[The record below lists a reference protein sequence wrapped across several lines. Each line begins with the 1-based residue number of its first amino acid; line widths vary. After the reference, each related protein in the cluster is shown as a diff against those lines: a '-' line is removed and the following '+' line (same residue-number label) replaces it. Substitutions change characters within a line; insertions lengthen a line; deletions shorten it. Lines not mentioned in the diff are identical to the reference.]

1 MSFTA
6 FILCVADPSWSLYSW
21 FLICYHL
28 PCYYFRPVSFM
39 LPFNTCISP
48 DHLVYY
54 HLTTCHATIWQD
66 PLVMLWLALTIIN
79 LLPWLTRLLSILWY
93 AWLFTKYHHPVMLSL
108 DTQHD
113 ILDLWLSPTGILPY
127 YPVSWSVTC
136 FPALHAVTWLYST
149 YVLLNSWSCLFPVFP
164 VKW

>member
-1 MSFTA
+1 MFPYTLFHMPFTV
-6 FILCVADPSWSLYSW
+6 FTPCVADPSWSLYSW

-28 PCYYFRPVSFM
+28 PCYYFRPVSYL

-48 DHLVYY
+48 DHL
-54 HLTTCHATIWQD
+54 TCHYLARPLCCTMTYPDYYLSLIMSGCLLNITILSCYHFT
-66 PLVMLWLALTIIN
+66 PSMMYLTCDCHLYGN
-79 LLPWLTRLLSILWY
+79 LDLLS
-93 AWLFTKYHHPVMLSL
+93 
-108 DTQHD
+108 
-113 ILDLWLSPTGILPY
+113 
-127 YPVSWSVTC
+127 VSWSVTC